1 MKTKTLLITSIV
13 LALFGANALS
23 ADSTEPVLTNGE
35 MPEYTEFA
43 RSHDLKG
50 TVVLEALVD
59 ENGNVFAAEVVDSVH
74 KELDKA
80 ALAAV
85 ADWKFNPAIEDG
97 KAVMKVV
104 RIPINFNLIDP
115 VEDSLLRAHDQA
127 IAQK

>member
-1 MKTKTLLITSIV
+1 MKTKNLIVASIV
-13 LALFGANALS
+13 LALFGFNALS
-23 ADSTEPVLTNGE
+23 AGSTVPVLTDGE
-35 MPEYTEFA
+35 MPEYSEFA

-59 ENGNVFAAEVVDSVH
+59 ENGHVFAAEVVDSVH
-74 KELDKA
+74 AELDKA

-85 ADWKFNPAIEDG
+85 ADWKFNPAMEDG

-127 IAQK
+127 IARK